1 MRSLSI
7 ATPKVNWTNRGAR
20 SSYTAN
26 APEHEQRHQNQ
37 SENATES
44 GAALTAMGG
53 ISAAAE
59 CWTISRIALM
69 GPFRRGRRWRHRVKR
84 HRNIAL
90 SQF

>member
-26 APEHEQRHQNQ
+26 EPEHEQRHQNQ

-44 GAALTAMGG
+44 GAALSAMGR

-59 CWTISRIALM
+59 SQNQKDCDQGAIS
-69 GPFRRGRRWRHRVKR
+69 
-84 HRNIAL
+84 
-90 SQF
+90 